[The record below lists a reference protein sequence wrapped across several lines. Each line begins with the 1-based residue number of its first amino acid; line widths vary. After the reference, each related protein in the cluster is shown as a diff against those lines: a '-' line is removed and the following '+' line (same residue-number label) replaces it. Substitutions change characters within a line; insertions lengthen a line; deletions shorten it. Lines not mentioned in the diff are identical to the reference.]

1 MIPRRTLEI
10 ASFWDQ
16 LVCLDCEA
24 IQPPEEVVE
33 GDEPPASAEPIQC
46 CSCCSTNLLPADT
59 ILRAAELVGDD
70 E

>member
-24 IQPPEEVVE
+24 IQPPDDLASEDGED
-33 GDEPPASAEPIQC
+33 GEPALC
-46 CSCCSTNLLPADT
+46 CSCSSTNLLPADT
-59 ILRAAELVGDD
+59 ILQAAALVGDD